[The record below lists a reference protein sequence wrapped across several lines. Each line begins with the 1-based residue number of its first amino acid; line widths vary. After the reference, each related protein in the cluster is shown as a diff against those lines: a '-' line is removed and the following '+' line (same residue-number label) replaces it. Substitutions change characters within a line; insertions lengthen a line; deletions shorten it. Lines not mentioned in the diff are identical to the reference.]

1 MIITLTNAKGGVG
14 VTATSVTLAQFMGM
28 SSSTFIIDFDEQS
41 DVAKSLNLQE
51 TEGVYNLF
59 DAGQIEAFEID
70 LPAGNI
76 LNAITSN
83 QDSIIALK
91 DIFAAKLRMNPNAL
105 SLLAE
110 RLRKMFAS
118 HNLVIDTAKSGIVRD
133 VAVSAADIIIIPTAL
148 DSKSAANTV
157 RMIEQMQTL
166 KRETSKIVILPM
178 FVVKR
183 RATVQDE
190 AIQMLIDAT
199 EGKATVYRE
208 GIPATVSLEN
218 AEWAGRTIYTSP
230 DCRPLLAAY
239 QKFFTW
245 LLV

>member
-1 MIITLTNAKGGVG
+1 MVITLTNAKGGVG
-14 VTATSVTLAQFMGM
+14 VTATSVTLAQFLAM
-28 SSSTFIIDFDEQS
+28 SSETYIIDFDEQS

-59 DAGQIEAFEID
+59 DSGEVEAFEVD
-70 LPAGNI
+70 LPAGNT

-105 SLLAE
+105 NILAE
-110 RLRKMFAS
+110 RLRKMFAKK
-118 HNLVIDTAKSGIVRD
+118 NVVIDTAKSGIVRD
-133 VAVSAADIIIIPTAL
+133 VGVAAADIIIIPTAL

-157 RMIEQMQTL
+157 RMVEQMQTL

-178 FVVKR
+178 FLVKR

-190 AIQMLIDAT
+190 AVQMLTDAT
-199 EGKATVYRE
+199 EGKATVYKD
-208 GIPATVSLEN
+208 GIPATVALEN

-239 QKFFTW
+239 QKFFSW
-245 LLV
+245 LLG